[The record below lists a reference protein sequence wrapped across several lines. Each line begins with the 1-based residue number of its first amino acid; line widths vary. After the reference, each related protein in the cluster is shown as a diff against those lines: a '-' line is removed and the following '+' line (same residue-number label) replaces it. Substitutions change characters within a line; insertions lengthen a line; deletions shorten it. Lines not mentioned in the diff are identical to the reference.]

1 MALGFGFNKAKVL
14 STAEKFVQQG
24 KLQNAIAEYEKIL
37 KLDPR
42 DLTVLNTIGDL
53 YARLGRND
61 RAADFFRKVGDAYAT
76 DGFVVKA
83 IAMYKKLTKLNLA
96 NNDCAVRLAE
106 LYTQQGLYNDARAQ
120 YTAIADQYLKAND
133 RESAT
138 GILKKMLDL
147 DPENAVMQAKVAD
160 LYLKLGKNKEAL
172 DIYFASA
179 QALYQRGTMDAAD
192 EALAQIL
199 KLDSRYAP
207 ALLLRGQIAAETG
220 NSELTI
226 ENLSKVP
233 DLDSHPEALRP
244 LLQSYLKTGNLE
256 QAEPILNKLIT
267 AHNDLSGISSYAEAL
282 FAAAQP
288 EEALHI
294 YSKYADTLL
303 KSNAESFM
311 ASLTA
316 AVSKI
321 KDSAPALKAM
331 LPLLQKAHAEGHAVH
346 EVQELL
352 GNAYVQAGELQ
363 KGADLYKEL
372 SETEPDNPLHEQNY
386 KQVVARMGTDAV
398 TRTLTEEE
406 GGQALMVDELETPPA
421 FAQEYPGDL
430 AEAISSALTDA
441 ELFSSYNVPD
451 KAIKPLEDV
460 LPKAPNDIRVR
471 QRLAAL
477 YARVGRFADAANCCT
492 ALAEVHSG
500 AGLDDQAQQFR
511 QMAQKYSGQASGVP
525 ASAPILPVKPAGV
538 AAQMVSTPPS
548 NEAIAFQASSATA
561 EFAVDAPAAEPI
573 AAEPTVAE
581 VDLSSSTIEHLPEH
595 LPAATAEPEAES
607 SDNWE
612 EMLTVEAPPTGA
624 SAAGQASTTESGE
637 GAVQEITAEETPDEI
652 LEEARFYLAQRMMA
666 EAESAITRL
675 EAVAHNHPELDS
687 LRSSAAAAVAAQ
699 ERESAK
705 VPKESAPEVTKV
717 KAADHKPERPKAK
730 QEHAAVSSDDED
742 ILDEIGAEELEES
755 AVDELMPEIAAGE
768 PASFTAP
775 PTHIPPPARA
785 GSPAA
790 TAKPA
795 AAQAAASPNPLSGML
810 SDLEDVLDQVAP
822 TAAAKSNT
830 PAPAPA
836 KIPAPARSTAASAPA
851 VLASPIQANPQEA
864 QSMLSDLLDE
874 FKEEVEEPAADT
886 GDPDTH
892 YNLGVAFREMGLL
905 DEAIGELQ
913 KVCRA
918 VDDGAPFSQS
928 MQAYTWLAQCLV
940 DKGAP
945 QAAIRWYEK
954 ALRIGGIGED
964 SRLAVYY
971 DMANAFEAAG
981 NTKAALDNFMEVY
994 GHNIDYRDVAERIR
1008 SLRK

>member
-24 KLQNAIAEYEKIL
+24 KLQNAIAEYEKIA
-37 KLDPR
+37 KLDPK

-53 YARLGRND
+53 YARLGRGD
-61 RAADFFRKVGDAYAT
+61 HAAEFFRKVGDAYAA

-83 IAMYKKLTKLNLA
+83 IAMYKKLTKLSPA
-96 NNDCAVRLAE
+96 NTDAAVRLAE

-133 RESAT
+133 RERAT

-147 DPENAVMQAKVAD
+147 DPDNAAMQAKVAD

-172 DIYFASA
+172 DIYFTSA
-179 QALYQRGTMDAAD
+179 QSLYQRGTMDAAD
-192 EALAQIL
+192 EALAHVL
-199 KLDSRYAP
+199 KLDSSYAP
-207 ALLLRGQIAAETG
+207 ALLLRGQIAAEAG

-226 ENLSKVP
+226 QNLSKVP

-244 LLQSYLKTGNLE
+244 LLQAYLKSSNLE
-256 QAEPILNKLIT
+256 QAEPIINKLIT
-267 AHNDLSGISSYAEAL
+267 IHNDLGSVASYADAL
-282 FAAAQP
+282 FAGGQP
-288 EEALHI
+288 ERALDI
-294 YSKYADTLL
+294 YAQHWDKLL
-303 KSNAESFM
+303 KSNADTLLP
-311 ASLTA
+311 SLTA

-352 GNAYVQAGELQ
+352 ANAYVQAGELQ

-386 KQVVARMGTDAV
+386 KQVIARMGTDSA
-398 TRTLTEEE
+398 TRTLSEEE

-430 AEAISSALTDA
+430 AEAITSALTDA

-451 KAIKPLEDV
+451 KAIKPLESI

-492 ALAEVHSG
+492 ALAEVHAG
-500 AGLDDQAQQFR
+500 AGLEDQSQQFR
-511 QMAQKYSGQASGVP
+511 QMAQKYSEQAGGVP
-525 ASAPILPVKPAGV
+525 ASAPVLAVEPAEV
-538 AAQMVSTPPS
+538 AAQTISPAPS
-548 NEAIAFQASSATA
+548 NDATAFQASSATA
-561 EFAVDAPAAEPI
+561 EFAVDAPAAE
-573 AAEPTVAE
+573 ATVAE

-595 LPAATAEPEAES
+595 LPAATAEPAEES
-607 SDNWE
+607 AEDWE
-612 EMLTVEAPPTGA
+612 EMLTVEAPPPEPSGAVQA
-624 SAAGQASTTESGE
+624 SATEPASE

-652 LEEARFYLAQRMMA
+652 LEEARFYLSQAMTS
-666 EAESAITRL
+666 EAESAIARL
-675 EAVAHNHPELDS
+675 EAVAPNHPELKA
-687 LRSSAAAAVAAQ
+687 LRSSAAAAVVEAERASKKAVEEAAPP
-699 ERESAK
+699 A
-705 VPKESAPEVTKV
+705 PKPQ
-717 KAADHKPERPKAK
+717 AADRQPARVESKPTK
-730 QEHAAVSSDDED
+730 QEPAAVSSDHED
-742 ILDEIGAEELEES
+742 VLDEIALEDAEETAL
-755 AVDELMPEIAAGE
+755 DELMPEIAAGE

-775 PTHIPPPARA
+775 PIQIPPTAPAV
-785 GSPAA
+785 SPAA
-790 TAKPA
+790 AKPT
-795 AAQAAASPNPLSGML
+795 ASASANPLAGML
-810 SDLEDVLDQVAP
+810 SDIEEALDQVAP
-822 TAAAKSNT
+822 AATSKSKAPAAAKIPVPVPPLPAT
-830 PAPAPA
+830 PAPARA
-836 KIPAPARSTAASAPA
+836 VAAAST
-851 VLASPIQANPQEA
+851 QADSQEA
-864 QSMLSDLLDE
+864 QSMLSDLLEE

-886 GDPDTH
+886 GDPETH
-892 YNLGVAFREMGLL
+892 YNLGVAFREMGLI

-918 VDDGAPFSQS
+918 LDDGTPFSQPI
-928 MQAYTWLAQCLV
+928 QAYTWLAQCLV